1 MFKKNGAFES
11 NETNTVNIKCSLDIP
26 ASKEELLNQ
35 YFGHSRFIYNYCVNY
50 NKELYKNEKRSLS
63 YVELQNL
70 LPELKKDEE
79 TSFLKEVDS
88 TSLQQAIQDYCIAMK
103 NFLKKKGGYPSFR
116 NRHQNQTVRIVN
128 VKQKNANNNSIRIDG
143 NKIKLGKFGW
153 VKTKPN
159 QKIPNGDIQS
169 VTIKRTKF
177 GKVYATL
184 TIRRAEP
191 IVQFEKTGKEVGID
205 VGISN
210 FATFSDGTIIHKP
223 DFILKDEKKKKK
235 LYRQVSRKKLG
246 SKNREKA
253 VQKLAKFCE
262 KDANRREDFTH
273 KLALDI
279 VQNYDFIAVEHLD
292 IKKMLTDTSTAY
304 SKQLHKEIGELGW
317 YSFISK
323 IEYKSKWYG
332 KYFVKVDT
340 FYPSSQL
347 CSNCGYKNTE
357 VKNLAVRN
365 WTCPICNCNHNRD
378 YNASVNILNEGKRL
392 LTI

>member
-26 ASKEELLNQ
+26 VSKEELLNR

-79 TSFLKEVDS
+79 TFFLKEVDS

-103 NFLKKKGGYPSFR
+103 NFIKKKGGYPSFR
-116 NRHQNQTVRIVN
+116 NKHRNQTVRIVN
-128 VKQKNANNNSIRIDG
+128 IKQKNVNQNSVRIDG

-169 VTIKRTKF
+169 VTIKRTKS

-191 IVQFEKTGKEVGID
+191 IAQFEKTGKKVGID
-205 VGISN
+205 VGIGN
-210 FATFSDGTIIHKP
+210 FATFSDGTVINKP
-223 DFILKDEKKKKK
+223 YFIRKDEKKKKR
-235 LYRQVSRKKLG
+235 LYRQLSRKKEG
-246 SKNREKA
+246 SKNRNKA
-253 VQKLAKFCE
+253 REKLARFCE
-262 KDANRREDFTH
+262 KDANRRSDFTH
-273 KLALDI
+273 KLSLDI
-279 VQNYDFIAVEHLD
+279 VRNYDFIAVEHLD

-323 IEYKSKWYG
+323 IKYKAEWYG
-332 KYFVKVDT
+332 KEFVQVNT
-340 FYPSSQL
+340 YYPSSQI
-347 CSNCGYKNTE
+347 CSHCGYKNTD
-357 VKNLAVRN
+357 VKNLSVRN
-365 WTCPICNCNHNRD
+365 WICPECNTNHNRD
-378 YNASVNILNEGKRL
+378 YNASINILNEGKRL
-392 LTI
+392 ASI